1 MALPALQRERLKL
14 LARVCAI
21 GAAIGA
27 IYGLVLVVTLAA
39 PGREV
44 HRFSIALSGAIS
56 GLLISGSIGAVEI
69 LLLRAGPLR
78 RLNALPFLAVALG
91 KCVVYGAIV
100 IVAVTLVPDVL
111 RFGASAISSTRTP
124 RTLAITVAFSLAVTF
139 VFVTVL
145 QAATLLGRRT
155 FRDLVFGRYRRPRAE
170 RRFFL
175 FVDVVGSSAIA
186 ERLGPL
192 DAHRFLSGV
201 FSAVAEPIA
210 VARGEIYQYVGDEI
224 VVTWTETEGAR
235 HARPL
240 RCLFAMRAALD
251 ARVDR
256 FRARFGVEPEL
267 RAALHFGEVIA
278 GEVGDQRRAIV
289 FHGDVMN
296 TAARLEQA
304 TRDVGLRFIVSR
316 AALDA
321 LRPLPELEL
330 ADLGAL
336 ALRGRAEP
344 VRAYGIRGFEGVATE

>member
-14 LARVCAI
+14 LGRVCAV

-27 IYGLVLVVTLAA
+27 IYGVLFTVTLAR
-39 PGREV
+39 PGGEV
-44 HRFSIALSGAIS
+44 HRLTIALSGAVS
-56 GLLISGSIGAVEI
+56 GLVISASIGAIEI
-69 LLLRAGPLR
+69 LLLRASPLR
-78 RLNALPFLAVALG
+78 RLNALPFLVVVMS
-91 KCVVYGAIV
+91 KSVVYGAIV
-100 IVAVTLVPDVL
+100 IVAVALVPDWMPL
-111 RFGASAISSTRTP
+111 ATHATESTRTP
-124 RTLAITVAFSLAVTF
+124 RALAITVAFSLAVTF

-155 FRDLVFGRYRRPRAE
+155 FRDLLIGRYRRPRAE

-192 DAHRFLSGV
+192 EAHRFLSAV
-201 FSAVAEPIA
+201 FTAVAEPIA
-210 VARGEIYQYVGDEI
+210 ATRGEIHQYVGDEV
-224 VVTWTETEGAR
+224 VVTWLEAEGIVE
-235 HARPL
+235 ARPL
-240 RCLFAMRAALD
+240 RCLFAMRAALE
-251 ARVDR
+251 ARA
-256 FRARFGVEPEL
+256 ARFEARFAAVPAL

-304 TRDVGLRFIVSR
+304 TRDIGLRFIVSR

-321 LRPLPELEL
+321 LGAVPMLEL
-330 ADLGAL
+330 TDIGAL
-336 ALRGRAEP
+336 ALRGRSVP
-344 VRAYGIRGFEGVATE
+344 VRAYGIQRFEGVAAE

>member
-1 MALPALQRERLKL
+1 MPLPALQRERLKL

-27 IYGLVLVVTLAA
+27 VYGVVLEVTLAGSGSDVRRLA
-39 PGREV
+39 
-44 HRFSIALSGAIS
+44 IAFSGAIS
-56 GLLISGSIGAVEI
+56 GILISGSIGAIEI

-78 RLNALPFLAVALG
+78 RLNALPFLPVALG

-100 IVAVTLVPDVL
+100 IVAVTLVPDAL
-111 RFGASAISSTRTP
+111 PFGTSAITSTRTA

-192 DAHRFLSGV
+192 DAHRFLSAV
-201 FSAVAEPIA
+201 FSAVAEPVA
-210 VARGEIYQYVGDEI
+210 EARGEIYQYVGDEI
-224 VVTWTETEGAR
+224 VVTWTEAEGAHR
-235 HARPL
+235 ARPL
-240 RCLFAMRAALD
+240 RCLFAMRTALD
-251 ARVDR
+251 ARADR
-256 FRARFGVEPEL
+256 FGARFGVKPEL

-321 LRPLPELEL
+321 LGPLAALEL
-330 ADLGAL
+330 TDLGAL
-336 ALRGRAEP
+336 ALRGRSEP
-344 VRAYGIRGFEGVATE
+344 VPAYGIRSFEGEACG

>member
-1 MALPALQRERLKL
+1 MPLPALLRERLKL
-14 LARVCAI
+14 LARICVI

-27 IYGLVLVVTLAA
+27 VYGVVFSVTVAA
-39 PGREV
+39 PDADL
-44 HRFSIALSGAIS
+44 HRLPIGLSGAVTGLMIS
-56 GLLISGSIGAVEI
+56 ASIGAIEI

-78 RLNALPFLAVALG
+78 NLNALPFLVVVVS
-91 KCVVYGAIV
+91 KSIVYGAIV
-100 IVAVTLVPDVL
+100 IVAVTRVPDAFRL
-111 RFGASAISSTRTP
+111 GAAAAASTRTP
-124 RTLAITVAFSLAVTF
+124 RALAITVAFSLAVTF

-155 FRDLVFGRYRRPRAE
+155 FRDLLLGRYRRPRAE

-192 DAHRFLSGV
+192 DAHRFLAAV
-201 FSAVAEPIA
+201 FAAAAEPVAE
-210 VARGEIYQYVGDEI
+210 ARGEIYQYVGDEM
-224 VVTWTETEGAR
+224 VVSWTETEGAV

-240 RCLFAMRAALD
+240 CCLFALRAALA
-251 ARVDR
+251 ARAER
-256 FRARFGVEPEL
+256 FRARFGAVPAL

-304 TRDVGLRFIVSR
+304 TRDVGLRFIVSQ
-316 AALDA
+316 AALEA
-321 LRPLPELEL
+321 LGRPSALEL
-330 ADLGAL
+330 TDLGAL

-344 VRAYGIRGFEGVATE
+344 VRAYGIRSFEGVATE